1 MDEIIK
7 GKISE
12 FNRLMK
18 ELSKDFSL
26 IFKEGKEDMY
36 HDELILMLESLD
48 SAQKTI
54 RETFHLFLSRTI
66 DDN

>member
-18 ELSKDFSL
+18 ELSEDFSL

-36 HDELILMLESLD
+36 HDELILMLKSLD
-48 SAQKTI
+48 NSQKTI